1 MKKALIVFGGAVLIM
16 LIAWHQSTASALLS
30 LLVTG
35 HIPGTSWTIPF
46 WMMMAI
52 YCLLITAIVT
62 RYVEEALAFRR
73 DRKTLHARKSRMPH
87 RRYSHI

>member
-1 MKKALIVFGGAVLIM
+1 MKKVILILGGTILIM
-16 LIAWHQSTASALLS
+16 LTAWHQSTVSALLS

-46 WMMMAI
+46 WVMMGI
-52 YCLLITAIVT
+52 YCLLITALVT
-62 RYVEEALAFRR
+62 YYVEDALAFRR
-73 DRKTLHARKSRMPH
+73 NAKATYTRKARMPH

>member
-1 MKKALIVFGGAVLIM
+1 MKKVIILLSLTTLVVL
-16 LIAWHQSTASALLS
+16 LAWNQGVVLS

-46 WMMMAI
+46 WGMMAF
-52 YCLLITAIVT
+52 YCLLITLIVT
-62 RYVEEALAFRR
+62 LYVEDALSFKR
-73 DRKTLHARKSRMPH
+73 DSKALHARKSRMPH